1 MFTSYIELCD
11 IILTIPLKEE
21 VTAVKC
27 DVLVIG
33 GGPAGLITAATAK
46 KNYPDKKVVL
56 VKKEEVGMVPCGIPY
71 IFGTL
76 GGTEKNILPTKG
88 VENLGVEVMVAEVQ
102 AAYHERKIAKTS
114 KGDIE
119 YDKIVLATGSEPVF
133 PPIEGIQL
141 EGVFAVSKYKT
152 DLDKLYEALQKAEKV
167 VIIGGGFIG
176 VEVADEIRKMGKK
189 VTLIEMMDH
198 LIPAA
203 FDEEFGR
210 MAEEKLKEHGVE
222 VLTSAR
228 VKSLSGTNRVE
239 KVVLEN
245 GELQAD
251 VVILS
256 TGYKPRVSLGKE
268 LGVRLGETGAI
279 WTDEYMRTSV
289 PDVYAV
295 GDCVEH
301 ICFFTRKPSRL
312 MLASTAT
319 FEARVA
325 GANLYKLRVLRT
337 NKGNLAIFSTS
348 IEGLTLGA
356 AGCNEKM
363 IKDEGFEVVVGEA
376 KAPDRHPG
384 SIPDVSQITMKLIF
398 SAESGH
404 LLGGQVAGGKSV
416 GEIINMIGMAIQKG
430 LTAAELATLQIGT
443 HPLLTP
449 APTVYPIVTAAENA
463 LMKMR

>member
-1 MFTSYIELCD
+1 MG
-11 IILTIPLKEE
+11 
-21 VTAVKC
+21 VKY
-27 DVLVIG
+27 DVLVVG

-46 KNYPDKKVVL
+46 KNYPEKSVAI
-56 VKKEEVGMVPCGIPY
+56 VKKEKVGMIPCGIPY

-76 GGTEKNILPTKG
+76 GGTDKNVLPTKG
-88 VENLGVEVMVAEVQ
+88 VESLGVDIVVAEVKSID
-102 AAYHERKIAKTS
+102 HERKVAKTTE
-114 KGDIE
+114 GDIE
-119 YDKIVLATGSEPVF
+119 YEKLVLATGSKPVV
-133 PPIEGIQL
+133 PNIEGKDL
-141 EGVFAVSKYKT
+141 EGVFVISKYKE
-152 DLDKLYEALQKAEKV
+152 DLDELYEALKSAEKV

-189 VTLIEMMDH
+189 VTIVEIMDH
-198 LIPAA
+198 LLPAA
-203 FDEEFGR
+203 FDPEFGE
-210 MAEEKLKEHGVE
+210 MVKNTLSEKGVE
-222 VLTSAR
+222 VLTSTKVVR
-228 VKSLSGTNRVE
+228 LEGGKKVE
-239 KVVLEN
+239 KVILEN
-245 GELQAD
+245 GEIDAD
-251 VVILS
+251 LVIFS
-256 TGYKPRVSLGKE
+256 TGYKPRTDLAQEIGLK
-268 LGVRLGETGAI
+268 LGETGGI

-301 ICFFTRKPSRL
+301 ICFFTRRPSRL

-337 NKGNLAIFSTS
+337 NKGNLGIFSTS

-363 IKDEGFEVVVGEA
+363 IREEGFEVVVGEA

-384 SIPDVSQITMKLIF
+384 SIPDASQITLKLIF

-404 LLGGQVAGGKSV
+404 LLGGQIAGGKGV
-416 GEIINMIGMAIQKG
+416 GEMINMIGMAIQKG
-430 LTAAELATLQIGT
+430 MTAAELATLQIGT
-443 HPLLTP
+443 HPLLTA
-449 APTVYPIVTAAENA
+449 APTVYPVVTAAENA

>member
-1 MFTSYIELCD
+1 MKY
-11 IILTIPLKEE
+11 
-21 VTAVKC
+21 

-46 KNYPDKKVVL
+46 KNYPDKSIAL

-76 GGTEKNILPTKG
+76 RGTEKNVLPTKG
-88 VENLGVEVMVAEVQ
+88 VENLGVEVIVAEV
-102 AAYHERKIAKTS
+102 HSIDHNRKVAKTS
-114 KGDIE
+114 RGEIE
-119 YDKIVLATGSEPVF
+119 YDKLVLATGSEPVV
-133 PPIEGIQL
+133 PKIEGVEL
-141 EGVFAVSKYKT
+141 EGVFPVSKYKT
-152 DLDKLYEALQKAEKV
+152 DLDKLYEALQKAENV

-189 VTLIEMMDH
+189 VTLVEMMDH
-198 LIPAA
+198 LVPAA
-203 FDEEFGR
+203 FDEEFGK
-210 MAEEKLKEHGVE
+210 MAEEKLKEHGVN
-222 VLTSAR
+222 VLTSAK
-228 VKSLSGTNRVE
+228 VKSIEGSSKVE
-239 KVVLEN
+239 KVVLEE
-245 GELQAD
+245 GELKAD

-256 TGYKPRVSLGKE
+256 TGYRPRVDLAKE
-268 LGVRLGETGAI
+268 MGLKLGETGAI
-279 WTDEYMRTSV
+279 WADEYMRTSL

-301 ICFFTRKPSRL
+301 LCFFTRKPSRL

-363 IKDEGFEVVVGEA
+363 IKDEGFDVVVGQA

-416 GEIINMIGMAIQKG
+416 GEIINMVGMAIQKG
-430 LTAAELATLQIGT
+430 FTAAELATLQIGT

-463 LMKMR
+463 LAKMR